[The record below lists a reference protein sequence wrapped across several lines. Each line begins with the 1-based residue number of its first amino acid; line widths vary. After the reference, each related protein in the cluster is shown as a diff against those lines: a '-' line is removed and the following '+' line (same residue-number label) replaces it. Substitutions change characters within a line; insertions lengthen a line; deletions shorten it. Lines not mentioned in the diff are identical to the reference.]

1 MQCGKSLVTFVT
13 VAATSLT
20 IAHAQT
26 TPSKAATSASSPIVG
41 AWTLNKDLSDL
52 GPGQN
57 RDGDGGQNGD
67 DSPRRGGGGRRR
79 GGGGFGGGGFGR
91 GGSGNTQPQ
100 DSEAAQRKR
109 NALRDELQAPDHMT
123 IVQSEMTIIITTRD
137 GRTTRLSTDGKKVK
151 DDSTGV
157 ERKTKWD
164 ADKLVTEVTGLGS
177 GKITETYSVDG
188 ELKQL
193 RMALAMDGPRKTSLT
208 RVYDLD
214 PK

>member
-1 MQCGKSLVTFVT
+1 MQYRKCLVTFVT
-13 VAATSLT
+13 VAAASLA
-20 IAHAQT
+20 IVNAQSA
-26 TPSKAATSASSPIVG
+26 PSGAAASASSPIVG

-52 GPGQN
+52 GAGQN
-57 RDGDGGQNGD
+57 RGNGD
-67 DSPRRGGGGRRR
+67 DRENDDDNAGRGGGRRR

-91 GGSGNTQPQ
+91 GGGGNTQAQ

-109 NALRDELQAPDHMT
+109 TALRDELLAPDHMT
-123 IVQSEMTIIITTRD
+123 IVQLDTTIIITTRD

-151 DDSTGV
+151 DESTGV

-177 GKITETYSVDG
+177 GKITETYSFDG

-193 RMALAMDGPRKTSLT
+193 RMALAIDGRRKTSLT